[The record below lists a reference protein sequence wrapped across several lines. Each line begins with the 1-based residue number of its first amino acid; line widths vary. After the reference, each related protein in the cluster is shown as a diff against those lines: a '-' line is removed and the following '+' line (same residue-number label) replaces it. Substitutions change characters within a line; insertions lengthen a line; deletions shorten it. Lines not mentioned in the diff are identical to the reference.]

1 MGLYFYICASL
12 HDIMFMK
19 FIHAIGISI
28 VVLFYCYVM
37 AQHRPNIYVLKRA
50 LFWHLLDVV
59 YFYLLDPLL
68 IILFKSSRA
77 LLLFQLH

>member
-19 FIHAIGISI
+19 VIHAIGISI

-37 AQHRPNIYVLKRA
+37 AQHRPNIYVLCVPEKSVVLA
-50 LFWHLLDVV
+50 LVGCGVLLPIRSFVNHPV
-59 YFYLLDPLL
+59 
-68 IILFKSSRA
+68 
-77 LLLFQLH
+77 